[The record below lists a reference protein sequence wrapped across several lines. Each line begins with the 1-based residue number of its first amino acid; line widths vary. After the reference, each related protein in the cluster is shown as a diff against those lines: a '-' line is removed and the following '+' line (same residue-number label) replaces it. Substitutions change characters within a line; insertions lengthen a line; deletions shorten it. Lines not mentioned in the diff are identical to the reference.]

1 MYIQSALLMG
11 LFEIA
16 HYKST
21 ITIRLDSDV
30 LAWIK
35 KRGARYQARINA
47 ILRMYVESQSAAKS

>member
-1 MYIQSALLMG
+1 MG